1 MVKKLKATSQRFSL
15 AAKEARAAA
24 KAARIAVK
32 AAQLEQMLDQSI
44 VFDGRLVASPE
55 DLMRGWK
62 AIYLD
67 DGYIAVVTFKDAD
80 AHIKIAFDDDR
91 HTEIEIRNL
100 DACKS
105 LLTYRNI
112 ILANT
117 RPNGVADLTN
127 LIRIQEAEAEAD
139 ELRTAIGPSP
149 VFIKKTRL

>member
-67 DGYIAVVTFKDAD
+67 DGYIAVVTFKVSVNPA
-80 AHIKIAFDDDR
+80 
-91 HTEIEIRNL
+91 
-100 DACKS
+100 
-105 LLTYRNI
+105 
-112 ILANT
+112 
-117 RPNGVADLTN
+117 
-127 LIRIQEAEAEAD
+127 
-139 ELRTAIGPSP
+139 PS
-149 VFIKKTRL
+149 